1 MQHHTLVIC
10 PVPTGL
16 ILSFQYEIVTY
27 LYIEHKITG
36 FTKLPDTG
44 GYGEFFTKKA
54 GYKRVWIWP
63 SGVER
68 GGSQNFAP
76 RRALPAGLY
85 WEGGHRA
92 TMHQASDRR
101 RTENA
106 PRPAVPRKHVPCH
119 YPMNG
124 ARMKLI
130 IESAAAVSGTDL
142 QHGYSHSKWRTGA
155 GAVNGSEVSRRLQSA
170 SRSFLLPSAHASCCR
185 GSHQCH
191 AVTGNDVYR
200 RWCPQLRRTLFAL
213 TRDLMRGAQRAPPV
227 GFSPIT
233 QIRLGIALWNF
244 QYLSGHQFYAST
256 EKKLSE
262 VT

>member
-76 RRALPAGLY
+76 RRALARDTKFGTGVQCNMVFQNKQKL
-85 WEGGHRA
+85 GG
-92 TMHQASDRR
+92 
-101 RTENA
+101 
-106 PRPAVPRKHVPCH
+106 
-119 YPMNG
+119 
-124 ARMKLI
+124 
-130 IESAAAVSGTDL
+130 
-142 QHGYSHSKWRTGA
+142 SK
-155 GAVNGSEVSRRLQSA
+155 N
-170 SRSFLLPSAHASCCR
+170 
-185 GSHQCH
+185 
-191 AVTGNDVYR
+191 
-200 RWCPQLRRTLFAL
+200 
-213 TRDLMRGAQRAPPV
+213 
-227 GFSPIT
+227 
-233 QIRLGIALWNF
+233 
-244 QYLSGHQFYAST
+244 
-256 EKKLSE
+256 
-262 VT
+262 

>member
-76 RRALPAGLY
+76 RRALGVHVRTCRCVPYLTCIRPHTSIYMDCALILLLDI
-85 WEGGHRA
+85 RA
-92 TMHQASDRR
+92 
-101 RTENA
+101 E
-106 PRPAVPRKHVPCH
+106 
-119 YPMNG
+119 
-124 ARMKLI
+124 L
-130 IESAAAVSGTDL
+130 TDSL
-142 QHGYSHSKWRTGA
+142 K
-155 GAVNGSEVSRRLQSA
+155 
-170 SRSFLLPSAHASCCR
+170 
-185 GSHQCH
+185 
-191 AVTGNDVYR
+191 
-200 RWCPQLRRTLFAL
+200 
-213 TRDLMRGAQRAPPV
+213 
-227 GFSPIT
+227 
-233 QIRLGIALWNF
+233 
-244 QYLSGHQFYAST
+244 
-256 EKKLSE
+256 
-262 VT
+262 

>member
-76 RRALPAGLY
+76 RRALLKG
-85 WEGGHRA
+85 
-92 TMHQASDRR
+92 
-101 RTENA
+101 A
-106 PRPAVPRKHVPCH
+106 PVA
-119 YPMNG
+119 
-124 ARMKLI
+124 
-130 IESAAAVSGTDL
+130 
-142 QHGYSHSKWRTGA
+142 Q
-155 GAVNGSEVSRRLQSA
+155 
-170 SRSFLLPSAHASCCR
+170 
-185 GSHQCH
+185 
-191 AVTGNDVYR
+191 AVTG
-200 RWCPQLRRTLFAL
+200 
-213 TRDLMRGAQRAPPV
+213 
-227 GFSPIT
+227 
-233 QIRLGIALWNF
+233 
-244 QYLSGHQFYAST
+244 
-256 EKKLSE
+256 
-262 VT
+262 

>member
-1 MQHHTLVIC
+1 MQHHTLVTC

-76 RRALPAGLY
+76 RRAL
-85 WEGGHRA
+85 
-92 TMHQASDRR
+92 
-101 RTENA
+101 
-106 PRPAVPRKHVPCH
+106 V
-119 YPMNG
+119 
-124 ARMKLI
+124 
-130 IESAAAVSGTDL
+130 SAA
-142 QHGYSHSKWRTGA
+142 
-155 GAVNGSEVSRRLQSA
+155 GSRA
-170 SRSFLLPSAHASCCR
+170 SS
-185 GSHQCH
+185 
-191 AVTGNDVYR
+191 VTGVIG
-200 RWCPQLRRTLFAL
+200 LLF
-213 TRDLMRGAQRAPPV
+213 TM
-227 GFSPIT
+227 FST
-233 QIRLGIALWNF
+233 SQKTVD
-244 QYLSGHQFYAST
+244 ST
-256 EKKLSE
+256 SSV